1 MDKDYSELIKYLDD
15 KFVKVDDK
23 FLIVNTKLDYVDKR
37 FTEVD
42 KRLDAIEQRI
52 DQLVNSIDKLTQSM
66 SVYHDEYIALTSK
79 VDKHEK
85 WFQQVADKL
94 GLKLEY

>member
-1 MDKDYSELIKYLDD
+1 MDKDYSELIQYLDG
-15 KFVKVDDK
+15 
-23 FLIVNTKLDYVDKR
+23 R
-37 FTEVD
+37 FTKID
-42 KRLDAIEQRI
+42 TDLDVLKETKANKKDVQ
-52 DQLVNSIDKLTQSM
+52 DLVNSIDRLAKSM
-66 SVYHDEYIALTSK
+66 EIYRDEYVALTSK

>member
-1 MDKDYSELIKYLDD
+1 MDKDYSELTQYLDE
-15 KFVKVDDK
+15 
-23 FLIVNTKLDYVDKR
+23 R
-37 FTEVD
+37 FSKIEI
-42 KRLDAIEQRI
+42 RLDKIDERI
-52 DQLVNSIDKLTQSM
+52 NQLVIAIDKLTQLM

-85 WFQQVADKL
+85 WFQQIAEKL

>member
-1 MDKDYSELIKYLDD
+1 MDKDYSELIQYLDE
-15 KFVKVDDK
+15 
-23 FLIVNTKLDYVDKR
+23 R
-37 FTEVD
+37 FSKIEI
-42 KRLDAIEQRI
+42 RLDKIDERI
-52 DQLVNSIDKLTQSM
+52 NQLVTAIDKLTQSM

-94 GLKLEY
+94 GLKLNY

>member
-1 MDKDYSELIKYLDD
+1 MDKDYSELIQYLDG
-15 KFVKVDDK
+15 KFSVINEK
-23 FLIVNTKLDYVDKR
+23 FDCIDKR
-37 FTEVD
+37 FTETD
-42 KRLDAIEQRI
+42 KRLEAIEKRI
-52 DQLVNSIDKLTQSM
+52 DQLVNVIDKLTQSM
-66 SVYHDEYIALTSK
+66 SIYHDEYVALTSK